1 MNLGHLAVFHAV
13 ATQGNVSRAAERLMV
28 SQPAISKQVRQLERA
43 LGAALFERLPRG
55 MRLTRA
61 GELLAGYAARLF
73 ALEAEAERAI
83 AELQGLRRGRL
94 VVGASN
100 TIGMYLLP
108 DVFVRFRR
116 RFPGVELQLEIAHT
130 DAIARWLDRG
140 AIDLALTE
148 SLPAEASTGGGGADE
163 RLISDVFAHDRLIAI
178 ASPRH
183 PLARR
188 SPSGHGR
195 PKPIRA
201 AALCRE
207 PFIVRE
213 TGSGTESL
221 AERALAE
228 RGLRIDPAMSLA
240 STEAIKRAVMGGAG
254 VAIVSELSAANE
266 IHAGRLAHV
275 PVRDLDLRRPLYRLR
290 RRDGHESSASREFF
304 KMVVEAGQ

>member
-28 SQPAISKQVRQLERA
+28 SQPAVSKQVRQLERA
-43 LGAALFERLPRG
+43 LGAELFERLPRG

-148 SLPAEASTGGGGADE
+148 SLPAEAAAGGGAQE
-163 RLISDVFAHDRLIAI
+163 RLIADVFAHDRLIAI

-188 SPSGHGR
+188 SRSGRSR

-213 TGSGTESL
+213 TGSGTKSL

-254 VAIVSELSAANE
+254 VAIVSELCAANE
-266 IHAGRLAHV
+266 IHARRLAHI
-275 PVRDLDLRRPLYRLR
+275 PVRDLALQRPLYRLR
-290 RRDGHESSASREFF
+290 RRDGHESAACREFY